1 MWTVDLST
9 KWSFDQTIFLLR
21 LLFVLSVPL
30 PQYIWAINGSAGR
43 NHLGPKIMVWFPNPL
58 AAGKADGDLSTKSRF
73 PSYYNSWTPLPCTW
87 TEKVDIGQPC
97 WTISLFSNH
106 STSATS
112 VHELVCQVV
121 EHLGPKSGAGIRSKR
136 TANARHCCCCFLCPW
151 PWAEHVWGH
160 RAANMINQRQQCRC
174 ARKI

>member
-1 MWTVDLST
+1 MQNTFSQSGNDSKWFSKKSYFRIGMWHSRPPPLHG
-9 KWSFDQTIFLLR
+9 KYHLKFPFWLLE
-21 LLFVLSVPL
+21 PL
-30 PQYIWAINGSAGR
+30 P
-43 NHLGPKIMVWFPNPL
+43 
-58 AAGKADGDLSTKSRF
+58 
-73 PSYYNSWTPLPCTW
+73 YYNSWTPLPCTW

-121 EHLGPKSGAGIRSKR
+121 EHLGPKSGGGIRSKR
-136 TANARHCCCCFLCPW
+136 TTNARHCCCCFLCPW

-160 RAANMINQRQQCRC
+160 RAANMFNQRQQCRC